1 MHSGA
6 RPAQPA
12 AQPNPDQIPCNADRT
27 IELSADCTALLR
39 TTLYRTAATIA
50 GGVTA
55 FSIASFASSDET
67 PPASPG
73 GDAYAAAA
81 LDLADTSSTPSPA
94 PSGGPA
100 KSGQYA
106 QFQHGEAVVRDKTGK
121 LITVDR

>member
-1 MHSGA
+1 ML
-6 RPAQPA
+6 QM
-12 AQPNPDQIPCNADRT
+12 PCNERSLRMKRT
-27 IELSADCTALLR
+27 LLVA
-39 TTLYRTAATIA
+39 TAATIA

-73 GDAYAAAA
+73 GDAYAGAA

-100 KSGQYA
+100 KSGQHA
-106 QFQHGEAVVRDKTGK
+106 QFQHGEAVVRDKNGK
-121 LITVDR
+121 LITVDRQRGSMTAASAT